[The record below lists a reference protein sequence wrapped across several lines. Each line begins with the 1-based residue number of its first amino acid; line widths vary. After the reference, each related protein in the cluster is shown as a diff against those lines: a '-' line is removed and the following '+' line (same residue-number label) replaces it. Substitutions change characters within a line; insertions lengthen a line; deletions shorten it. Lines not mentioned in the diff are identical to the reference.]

1 MQTQLAAIDTIQYDY
16 RVSQL
21 ERDVNIIKD
30 RKKELE
36 SMLVTMAKNFRDTEV
51 RVIASQMQ
59 SNQINIKLD
68 IERQAFEDIKFKKEQ
83 IIGKITEEKN
93 EMGRQKEE
101 VHNDSGWIAI
111 KIDNLQRTK
120 EYYRKL

>member
-59 SNQINIKLD
+59 SNQINIKLG

-101 VHNDSGWIAI
+101 VYNDSGWIAI

>member
-1 MQTQLAAIDTIQYDY
+1 MQTQLAAIDTIQYNY
-16 RVSQL
+16 RVSQV

-59 SNQINIKLD
+59 SNQINIKLG
-68 IERQAFEDIKFKKEQ
+68 IERQAFEDIKFKKEK
-83 IIGKITEEKN
+83 IIAKITEEKN
-93 EMGRQKEE
+93 EMDRQKEE